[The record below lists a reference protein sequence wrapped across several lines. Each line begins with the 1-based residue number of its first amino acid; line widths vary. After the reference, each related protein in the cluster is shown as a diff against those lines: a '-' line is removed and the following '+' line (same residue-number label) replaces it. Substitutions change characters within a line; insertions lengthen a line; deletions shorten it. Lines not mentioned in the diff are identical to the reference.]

1 MDERRVRQLTGAA
14 QRAGPVVYWM
24 SRDQRARDNWA
35 LIHAQE
41 LAADRDSHVMVAFCL
56 APSFLGATTRQYDF
70 MLDGLRET
78 AATLHEHGIPF
89 YLLTGEPAERI
100 SRFVEEHGIG
110 VLVTD
115 FDPLRVKREWKQ
127 QVTAAVEIPVYE
139 VDAHNVVP
147 ARIASDKKEYAAYTI
162 RPKIHRLLPSFLQ
175 PFPSLQPQKL
185 PKKDMPDVDWT
196 AARAALNIDDSI
208 AAVNWLLPGET
219 AARETLHLFVTQKL
233 QRYPEQRNN
242 PAIDGLSNLS
252 PYLHFGHIS
261 AQHVALTVQQ
271 ADGPQEAKDA
281 FLEELVVRRELSDN
295 YCWYEPGYD
304 SPRGF
309 PDWAQ
314 RTLAEHRGDK
324 REYVY
329 TLGEFERAGTHDEL
343 WNAAQQEMAKRG
355 KMHGYLRMYWAK
367 KILEWTTSPADA
379 MSIAIYLND
388 RYELDGRD
396 PNGYTGVA
404 WATGG
409 VHDRAWPERPVYGKV
424 RYMSH
429 GGAQRKFDVDGYID
443 RVASLRR

>member
-1 MDERRVRQLTGAA
+1 MDERRVWQLTDAA
-14 QRAGPVVYWM
+14 PRAGPIVYWM

-35 LIHAQE
+35 LIYAQE
-41 LAADRDSHVMVAFCL
+41 LAADLGGHVTVAFSL
-56 APSFLGATTRQYDF
+56 APSFQGATARQYDF

-89 YLLTGEPAERI
+89 YLLTGEPSEQIPRLT
-100 SRFVEEHGIG
+100 EEHAAGA
-110 VLVTD
+110 LVTD
-115 FDPLRVKREWKQ
+115 FDPLRIKREWKQ
-127 QVTAAVEIPVYE
+127 EVTAAVEIPVYM

-147 ARIASDKKEYAAYTI
+147 CREASDKKEYAAYTI
-162 RPKIHRLLPSFLQ
+162 RPKVHRLLPSFLQ

-196 AARAALNIDDSI
+196 AARASLDIDDST

-233 QRYPEQRNN
+233 QRYPEQRND
-242 PAIDGLSNLS
+242 PGIDGLSNLS
-252 PYLHFGHIS
+252 PYLHFGHIA
-261 AQHVALTVQQ
+261 AQHVALTVKQ
-271 ADGPQEAKDA
+271 ADAPQEAKDA

-295 YCWYEPGYD
+295 YCWYEPRYD
-304 SPRGF
+304 TPRGF

-314 RTLAEHRGDK
+314 QTLAEHRDDK

-329 TLGEFERAGTHDEL
+329 TLDEFEQAGTHDDL

-404 WATGG
+404 WAIGG
-409 VHDRAWPERPVYGKV
+409 VHDRAWPERPIYGKV